1 MVTIERS
8 LRHQFV
14 WIKGAATLQ
23 KIFGDLMGILVFH
36 TIDDDDDDDDDDEDF
51 DDANYHRHCYHYYYD
66 IR

>member
-1 MVTIERS
+1 MTIERS

-23 KIFGDLMGILVFH
+23 KIFGDLMDILVFH
-36 TIDDDDDDDDDDEDF
+36 TIDDDDDDDDDDDF
-51 DDANYHRHCYHYYYD
+51 DDANYHRHCSHYYYD